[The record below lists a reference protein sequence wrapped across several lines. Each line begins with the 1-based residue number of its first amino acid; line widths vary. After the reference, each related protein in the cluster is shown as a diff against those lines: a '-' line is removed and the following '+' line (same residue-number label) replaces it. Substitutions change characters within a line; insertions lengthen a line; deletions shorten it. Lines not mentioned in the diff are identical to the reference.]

1 MAFLR
6 GTCTCNRCGTEY
18 ETKFDTYMN
27 EFHCPNCVTLYDM
40 INNALWFKESDIS
53 TGGSTVFTESIHIS
67 NKQIS
72 EDDYVTILWLY
83 FHSFSAAS
91 ISLMYQISES
101 VVRSIILEAKDPTTQ
116 RFAKTRDTLLTKY
129 GLDITKPPEKPKP
142 TF

>member
-27 EFHCPNCVTLYDM
+27 KFYCPNCVTLYDM
-40 INNALWFKESDIS
+40 ISNALWFKEDR
-53 TGGSTVFTESIHIS
+53 TGFDESIHIS
-67 NKQIS
+67 DKQIS

-142 TF
+142 MF

>member
-1 MAFLR
+1 MSLLH

-18 ETKFDTYMN
+18 EVTFNADDSYRN

-40 INNALWFKESDIS
+40 INNALWFKEDR
-53 TGGSTVFTESIHIS
+53 TQFEENIHIS
-67 NKQIS
+67 DKQIS

-142 TF
+142 MF

>member
-1 MAFLR
+1 MSFLR

-40 INNALWFKESDIS
+40 INNALWFKEDNTSA
-53 TGGSTVFTESIHIS
+53 ENIHIS
-67 NKQIS
+67 VKQIS

-129 GLDITKPPEKPKP
+129 GRDITKPPEKPKP

>member
-40 INNALWFKESDIS
+40 INNALWFKEDCTEDIHV
-53 TGGSTVFTESIHIS
+53 GD
-67 NKQIS
+67 KQIG